1 MTLGGT
7 RKRSLLFVLES
18 DKYSEETI
26 TMNSAVSKFI
36 LILLLACPLF
46 THSLRRCY
54 SCRSRGV
61 KGDCRDPFKRPQTA
75 EPGLPVES
83 HSKYVDELP
92 CSSGWCSKIME
103 GVDKNFGDDDY
114 GIATERQCMSR
125 VPSDGKER
133 CAYVKRNHKQVFMCF
148 CKGDLCNG
156 GHGLQSSWLVWASM
170 CFLLLGILL

>member
-1 MTLGGT
+1 
-7 RKRSLLFVLES
+7 
-18 DKYSEETI
+18 
-26 TMNSAVSKFI
+26 MNSVVSRSI
-36 LILLLACPLF
+36 LILLLACPF
-46 THSLRRCY
+46 ITHSLRRCY

-61 KGDCRDPFKRPQTA
+61 KGDCRDPFKRPQTSV
-75 EPGLPVES
+75 PGLPVES

-148 CKGDLCNG
+148 CKGDLCNSG
-156 GHGLQSSWLVWASM
+156 RGLQASWVVLVSM
-170 CFLLLGILL
+170 CFLLLGILM